1 MSIKNVL
8 LGATVLGTVV
18 AGGIAL
24 DSATAPDANAA
35 SCWRQVTQSKGKND
49 SGCGRAQHFNRLK
62 SGAMKWGNVVGGN
75 QWSFQTACWANIAQY
90 GMVRA

>member
-8 LGATVLGTVV
+8 LGATVLGTAV
-18 AGGIAL
+18 A
-24 DSATAPDANAA
+24 
-35 SCWRQVTQSKGKND
+35 
-49 SGCGRAQHFNRLK
+49 
-62 SGAMKWGNVVGGN
+62 VVGGN